1 MSDSIT
7 VCCKCLP
14 WFCGS
19 ICAIESHR
27 LHRKRIRAGG
37 SGLTYGLEPANNARF
52 TSSMRMAV
60 YTKHGQRIT
69 SEATRIDENCYFA
82 DKVIKIR
89 AVPENRK
96 KEQVYWVKDL
106 LADSGKVEIDD
117 FIAALKRN
125 D

>member
-1 MSDSIT
+1 
-7 VCCKCLP
+7 
-14 WFCGS
+14 
-19 ICAIESHR
+19 
-27 LHRKRIRAGG
+27 
-37 SGLTYGLEPANNARF
+37 
-52 TSSMRMAV
+52 MAV
-60 YTKHGQRIT
+60 YTRQGHRIT
-69 SEATRIDENCYFA
+69 SVAARIDESCYFA

-117 FIAALKRN
+117 FIAAVKRN